1 MPVVD
6 LPLARTGPG
15 PHVVEFGTHEELMAH
30 DGQYAELFR
39 IQAAAYG

>member
-1 MPVVD
+1 MADTIVVMD
-6 LPLARTGPG
+6 GA
-15 PHVVEFGTHEELMAH
+15 HVVEFGSHEALMAR

>member
-1 MPVVD
+1 
-6 LPLARTGPG
+6 
-15 PHVVEFGTHEELMAH
+15 VVEFGTHEELMAR